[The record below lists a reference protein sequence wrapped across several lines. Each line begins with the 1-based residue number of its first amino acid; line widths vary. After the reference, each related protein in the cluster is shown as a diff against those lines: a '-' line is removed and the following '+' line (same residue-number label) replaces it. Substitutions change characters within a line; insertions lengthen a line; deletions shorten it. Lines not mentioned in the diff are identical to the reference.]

1 MSLPPSRGGTVV
13 PPSNFQFETTKNPVN
28 TAARPQNT
36 SRTHTH
42 THAHTHTRTNTIS
55 RALTRPPSQGET
67 PCNPQSP
74 RRRVYDTA
82 AQGDSG
88 CRRPSRAAAFSCGGS
103 CRPHP
108 PQNITHCATTR
119 WLRVV
124 RRVTTLQPATHPRKI
139 THCATTRWLR
149 VVRRAQIAA
158 LQPATHPRKITHY
171 ATTRWLRIVRRA
183 TALQPAPEP
192 RGSRL
197 LCAPA
202 RLATL
207 VPVGALRPRARPCRC
222 VGRVPK
228 GHPSP
233 AALVR
238 RAPPY

>member
-88 CRRPSRAAAFSCGGS
+88 CRRPSRAAAFFCGGS

-119 WLRVV
+119 WLRV
-124 RRVTTLQPATHPRKI
+124 
-139 THCATTRWLR
+139 
-149 VVRRAQIAA
+149 
-158 LQPATHPRKITHY
+158 
-171 ATTRWLRIVRRA
+171 VRRA

-207 VPVGALRPRARPCRC
+207 VPVGALRPRARPRRC